1 MIKPAG
7 FTILEFLIATTI
19 GTLLVAGIGAVY
31 LSNKATFSVQS
42 ALARLQ
48 ENGRYANYILA
59 RDIRMAGFQGCTNQR
74 QVALTNLVSNYSTM
88 LNYDKPLQGFS
99 SSGTS
104 FTPDLP
110 TNISSK
116 SPLSGSDIIEI
127 RMASSNG
134 VHLSAD
140 MAQPNSVINVYSGLG
155 AQSGTPL
162 IITNC
167 VIGNIFMAGTGTS
180 DTAITHPTG
189 INTSDNLSIAYLTN
203 AQVMRL
209 IYYAFYIKDTG
220 RMNSQN
226 QPITSLVRLDVNGNE
241 DEIAEGVEQLR
252 IAYGVDTDSDNTVNS
267 YQTATQ
273 VNNGNNWNNVIS
285 VQINLLLA
293 TVDNVADR
301 PRPYT
306 FNGVTITPT
315 DRKIRREW
323 VTFITLRNRGL
334 PV

>member
-1 MIKPAG
+1 MKSAG

-31 LSNKATFSVQS
+31 LSNKATFSIQS

-74 QVALTNLVSNYSTM
+74 QVTLTNLVSNYSTM

-104 FTPDLP
+104 FTPSLP
-110 TNISSK
+110 ANISSK
-116 SPLSGSDIIEI
+116 SPVAGNDIIEV

-140 MAQPNSVINVYSGLG
+140 MTQANGAISVYTGLG

-167 VIGNIFMAGTGTS
+167 VIGNIFMAGAGTNN
-180 DTAITHPTG
+180 TTITHPNG

-203 AQVMRL
+203 AQVMQL
-209 IYYAFYIKDTG
+209 FYYAFYIKNTG
-220 RMNSQN
+220 RVNSQS
-226 QPITSLVRLDVNGNE
+226 QPIFALVRLSANSNE
-241 DEIAEGVEQLR
+241 DEIAEGVERLQ
-252 IAYGVDTDSDNTVNS
+252 ITYGVDTDNDNTVNS
-267 YQTATQ
+267 YQTAAQ
-273 VNNGNNWNNVIS
+273 VNTANNWNNVIS
-285 VQINLLLA
+285 VQVNLLLA
-293 TVDNVADR
+293 TIDNVTDR

-306 FNGVTITPT
+306 FNGVTVTPT

-323 VTFITLRNRGL
+323 VMFITLRNRGL

>member
-1 MIKPAG
+1 MMKTAG

-19 GTLLVAGIGAVY
+19 GTLLIAGIGAVY
-31 LSNKATFSVQS
+31 LSNKATFSIQS

-48 ENGRYANYILA
+48 ENGRYANYVLA

-74 QVALTNLVSNYSTM
+74 QVTLTNLVSNYSTM

-104 FTPDLP
+104 FTPSLP
-110 TNISSK
+110 ANISSK
-116 SPLSGSDIIEI
+116 APVAGNDIIEV

-140 MAQPNSVINVYSGLG
+140 MAQANSAINVYSGLG

-167 VIGNIFMAGTGTS
+167 VIGNIFMAGAGT
-180 DTAITHPTG
+180 DNTTITHPTG
-189 INTSDNLSIAYLTN
+189 VNNSDNLSIAYLTN

-209 IYYAFYIKDTG
+209 LYYAFYIKNTG
-220 RMNSQN
+220 RVNNLN
-226 QPITSLVRLDVNGNE
+226 QPIFSLVRLSANGNE
-241 DEIAEGVEQLR
+241 DEIAEGVERLQ
-252 IAYGVDTDSDNTVNS
+252 ITYGVDTDSDNTVNS
-267 YQTATQ
+267 YQTAAQ
-273 VNNGNNWNNVIS
+273 VNTANNWNNVIS
-285 VQINLLLA
+285 VHVNLLLA

-306 FNGVTITPT
+306 FNGVTTTPT

-323 VTFITLRNRGL
+323 VMFITLRNRGL